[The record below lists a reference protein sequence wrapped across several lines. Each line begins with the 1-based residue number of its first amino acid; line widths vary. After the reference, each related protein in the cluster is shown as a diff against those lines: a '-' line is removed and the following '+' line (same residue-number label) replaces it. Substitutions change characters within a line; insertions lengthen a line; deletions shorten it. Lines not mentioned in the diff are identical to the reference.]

1 MAIGGEKFTIKLK
14 AVSKLDFS
22 KRIVRASA
30 VIEEFERCYIDLEV
44 ENSRPNTCS
53 NSVSIKQVF
62 NTLSNGLIGNERN
75 GECLGNVVLNQ
86 MVSSGSGATGGEG
99 EGGERVI
106 EIGERVEVEEEEE
119 DYMKGGR
126 QARGGN
132 RTGKHNLIKFKWT
145 TQKPIQF
152 YRRRNKKKKVALK
165 YNEVREDTNEDEV
178 LKRWE
183 SSFRVGACS
192 RCEGDESFAEG
203 SLSRGENLEL
213 SDLDFNKRLEEEMGS
228 ESDESLE
235 ENVKL
240 VEERSKATSDDE
252 SWIVPLFN
260 GGEVGSTSG
269 LSRGGRGEQIMNK
282 KGKLWLL
289 QGGGVGCQGASI
301 SYKFGNE
308 YGPIFTICRGG
319 SKAGN
324 VGNKLKMSVF
334 YDEEIT
340 KGYKTSSALTIR
352 EGLWA
357 NDGGSSEK
365 SQEGEG
371 EGVVVVVKEREN
383 AMKRGM
389 QYMEL
394 KQLLLLSYCQAIT
407 FYLLLKSEG
416 QPVRDHPVIARLV
429 EIKNL
434 LDKMKKLDENLPS
447 DLEEILDKK
456 HGEME
461 AKFPSEDTGLESLS
475 KDKRSMVSAEKQVP
489 DEALELVNVDSLKD
503 NENKVAKRKHPS
515 DQVALQSVE
524 MLKVRAALEEKL
536 KQKGVFNSVA
546 PKRNGA
552 RKNLQTMNGKLETLD
567 DFDDDAVD
575 INAYRVSSN
584 GNPSLSNSTKLSQ
597 LVTKAKKAKMEK
609 NRGLTR
615 SRKKLTKNPRKKYR
629 GKHEKMKVRRKG
641 QVRDIKK
648 PSGPYGGETSGI
660 NAGISRSIR
669 FKS

>member
-14 AVSKLDFS
+14 AVSKLDFT
-22 KRIVRASA
+22 KRIVRALA

-86 MVSSGSGATGGEG
+86 MVRSGSGATGGEG
-99 EGGERVI
+99 ERGERVI

-119 DYMKGGR
+119 DYMKGGDR
-126 QARGGN
+126 HEGDSEGG
-132 RTGKHNLIKFKWT
+132 L
-145 TQKPIQF
+145 
-152 YRRRNKKKKVALK
+152 RRRNKKKKVALK

-183 SSFRVGACS
+183 SSFRVRACS

-203 SLSRGENLEL
+203 SLSGGENLEL

-269 LSRGGRGEQIMNK
+269 LSRGGRVEQIRNK
-282 KGKLWLL
+282 KGSCGYYKEEGWAAKVPQFLTNSGMNMDLSL
-289 QGGGVGCQGASI
+289 QYVG
-301 SYKFGNE
+301 
-308 YGPIFTICRGG
+308 GG

-357 NDGGSSEK
+357 NDGDSSEK

-371 EGVVVVVKEREN
+371 EGVVVVVDEENKNRDCEIENRRAICTSNGYILKKE
-383 AMKRGM
+383 KWLGM
-389 QYMEL
+389 SLNE
-394 KQLLLLSYCQAIT
+394 
-407 FYLLLKSEG
+407 SE
-416 QPVRDHPVIARLV
+416 
-429 EIKNL
+429 KCN
-434 LDKMKKLDENLPS
+434 KL
-447 DLEEILDKK
+447 LEEMGVNMVL
-456 HGEME
+456 
-461 AKFPSEDTGLESLS
+461 
-475 KDKRSMVSAEKQVP
+475 RS
-489 DEALELVNVDSLKD
+489 
-503 NENKVAKRKHPS
+503 
-515 DQVALQSVE
+515 
-524 MLKVRAALEEKL
+524 
-536 KQKGVFNSVA
+536 
-546 PKRNGA
+546 
-552 RKNLQTMNGKLETLD
+552 
-567 DFDDDAVD
+567 
-575 INAYRVSSN
+575 SS
-584 GNPSLSNSTKLSQ
+584 
-597 LVTKAKKAKMEK
+597 
-609 NRGLTR
+609 
-615 SRKKLTKNPRKKYR
+615 
-629 GKHEKMKVRRKG
+629 
-641 QVRDIKK
+641 
-648 PSGPYGGETSGI
+648 
-660 NAGISRSIR
+660 
-669 FKS
+669 